1 MERGFKVTCFEIFR
15 LGLSLE
21 KLTYTINLMPK
32 LLNFFQLKLSKKNA
46 QCTLP
51 SRSTWSKKR
60 ITRPT
65 ISFGQISTNIF
76 FAQFLLEKRFT
87 WDHAIFSTETSDLF
101 FIYSFSDS
109 LLFPLLCFQLNFA
122 LLKYD
127 QGQTVWQKKLF

>member
-21 KLTYTINLMPK
+21 KLTYTIKLMPN
-32 LLNFFQLKLSKKNA
+32 LLYFFQLQLSKKIA
-46 QCTLP
+46 QSTLP
-51 SRSTWSKKR
+51 FRSTWPTKR
-60 ITRPT
+60 FTRPT
-65 ISFGQISTNIF
+65 IVWSNFNKKKFCTISPW
-76 FAQFLLEKRFT
+76 KRFT
-87 WDHAIFSTETSDLF
+87 WDHAIFSTEPSDLF

-122 LLKYD
+122 LLKYE

>member
-21 KLTYTINLMPK
+21 KLTCTIKLMPK
-32 LLNFFQLKLSKKNA
+32 LLYFFQLQLSKKIA
-46 QCTLP
+46 YP
-51 SRSTWSKKR
+51 SVAPDPRR
-60 ITRPT
+60 GLRDRLL
-65 ISFGQISTNIF
+65 FGQISTNIF
-76 FAQFLLEKRFT
+76 LHNFSLKTFYLRSCNLFNRDFRFV
-87 WDHAIFSTETSDLF
+87 

-127 QGQTVWQKKLF
+127 QGQTV